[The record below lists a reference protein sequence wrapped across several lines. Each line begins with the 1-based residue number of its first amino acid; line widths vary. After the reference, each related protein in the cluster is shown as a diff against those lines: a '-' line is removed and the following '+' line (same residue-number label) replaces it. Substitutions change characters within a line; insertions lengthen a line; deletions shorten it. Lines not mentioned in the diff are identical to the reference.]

1 MKNNEIIDDE
11 KIRQTCQ
18 NGVLKYIE
26 NQETLKIEGINILVA
41 HKFGV
46 KNFFIKPRYDLAQVL
61 NLILRN
67 EVAEISFDIKCQIF
81 EDLRNGNAR
90 NINIRAYGVKGIL
103 KKEEELNFEI
113 EFVHFSKD
121 LI

>member
-26 NQETLKIEGINILVA
+26 NQKTLKIEGLNILVA
-41 HKFGV
+41 HKFGIR
-46 KNFFIKPRYDLAQVL
+46 FFFVKPRYDLAQVL

-67 EVAEISFDIKCQIF
+67 EVAEISFDIKCQIY
-81 EDLRNGNAR
+81 EDLRNGNAK
-90 NINIRAYGVKGIL
+90 NINIRANGVKGIL
-103 KKEEELNFEI
+103 TKKEELNFEI
-113 EFVHFSKD
+113 EFVNFSKD